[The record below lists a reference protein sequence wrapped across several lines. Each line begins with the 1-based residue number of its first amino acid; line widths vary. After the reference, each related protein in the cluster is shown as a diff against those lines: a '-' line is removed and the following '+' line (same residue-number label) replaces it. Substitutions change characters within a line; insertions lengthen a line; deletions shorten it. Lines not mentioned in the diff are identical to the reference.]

1 MWRMCMSVL
10 VSGWIL
16 TVPALWVH
24 RPEQV
29 ALSVLIGMA
38 GIVLS
43 LAAAIRPRLGLWIFA
58 LGALRAISTFVFPD
72 GFGGNV
78 DTLSTGLLLVIAG
91 MYPRLTVVPAQA
103 IGTQRRPDQH
113 RPDERRLAA

>member
-29 ALSVLIGMA
+29 ALSFLLGLA

-43 LAAAIRPRLGLWIFA
+43 FAAVIRPRLALAVFA
-58 LGALRAISTFVFPD
+58 LGGIRALSTFVFPD
-72 GFGGNV
+72 DFGTNADYLTG
-78 DTLSTGLLLVIAG
+78 GLLLMIAG
-91 MYPRLTVVPAQA
+91 MYPRLTVIPAAQA
-103 IGTQRRPDQH
+103 TRV
-113 RPDERRLAA
+113 ERHPQEHPRMAA

>member
-29 ALSVLIGMA
+29 ALSFLLGLA
-38 GIVLS
+38 GIGLS
-43 LAAAIRPRLGLWIFA
+43 FAAVIRPRLATAVFT
-58 LGALRAISTFVFPD
+58 LGVLRALSTFVFPD
-72 GFGGNV
+72 DFGTNA
-78 DTLSTGLLLVIAG
+78 DILTSGLLLAIAG
-91 MYPRLTVVPAQA
+91 MYPRMVVIPAA
-103 IGTQRRPDQH
+103 RAARVERH
-113 RPDERRLAA
+113 EDEHPRLAA

>member
-29 ALSVLIGMA
+29 VLSVLIGLG
-38 GIVLS
+38 GIMLS
-43 LAAAIRPRLGLWIFA
+43 FAAVIRPRLGAAIFA
-58 LGALRAISTFVFPD
+58 LGAARAISTFVFPD
-72 GFGGNV
+72 DFGTNAENL
-78 DTLSTGLLLVIAG
+78 TTGLLLVIAG
-91 MYPRLTVVPAQA
+91 MYPRLTVLPARA
-103 IGTQRRPDQH
+103 VEVEPRAET
-113 RPDERRLAA
+113 RRLAA